1 MPSQILMMN
10 QIWVKPMN
18 KMVTS
23 VDFVDGLLVI
33 ELDVWG
39 SKIVLKIPLPPE
51 VIQKIKEEA

>member
-1 MPSQILMMN
+1 
-10 QIWVKPMN
+10 MN

-23 VDFVDGLLVI
+23 VDFVGGLLVI

-39 SKIVLKIPLPPE
+39 SKIILKIPLPQE

>member
-1 MPSQILMMN
+1 MSRI
-10 QIWVKPMN
+10 
-18 KMVTS
+18 VTS

-39 SKIVLKIPLPPE
+39 SKIVLKIPLPAE